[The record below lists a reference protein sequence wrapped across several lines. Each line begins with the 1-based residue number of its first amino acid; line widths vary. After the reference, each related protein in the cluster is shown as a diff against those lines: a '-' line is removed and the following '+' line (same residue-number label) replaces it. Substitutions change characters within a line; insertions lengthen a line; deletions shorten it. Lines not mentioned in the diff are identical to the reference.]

1 MKKTI
6 LLLATSLMTLAS
18 CGSTTEKPGPEIPD
32 DKTVEL
38 FLDNKWENGF
48 NALPGNKSFSDGT
61 YPENDW
67 TDNSVLKYDENTPRP
82 TWQVQQTGCIHDLND
97 RYNPITNEYAT
108 KEGDVYKF
116 EGVSNYIYTNPSKG
130 EITLGLNAS
139 KEYEAPRK
147 DRENWPHLLLQN
159 SLAEQLSLSELD
171 NLMFSIDLR
180 LEVENKMKSEEM
192 NEGLHAAQFLLY
204 FIVYSSATLD
214 SGEFF
219 YFGIPFYDNRNN
231 GVVKENALI
240 DNGTS
245 GNTGNVIYQ
254 MSNSFIDETGFKPG
268 KDYSIE
274 IDLKE
279 YFADA
284 LLACQ
289 KFDRFTSTT
298 VDDLYISNMNIGREL
313 PGTFDVSAKFSN
325 FSLTAEKKGA

>member
-1 MKKTI
+1 MKKIII
-6 LLLATSLMTLAS
+6 LLSLCLLSLSS
-18 CGSTTEKPGPEIPD
+18 CGQEDHNPD
-32 DKTVEL
+32 DKPGHDKVEL

-48 NALPGNKSFSDGT
+48 NALPGNKSFSGGT

-67 TDNSVLKYDENTPRP
+67 TDNSILKYDENTPRP

-97 RYNPITNEYAT
+97 RYNVLTNEYAT
-108 KEGDVYKF
+108 KDGDIYKF
-116 EGVSNYIYTNPSKG
+116 EGVSNYIYTNPSTG

-159 SLAEQLSLSELD
+159 SLSEQVKLSELESL
-171 NLMFSIDLR
+171 NFSIDLR
-180 LEVENKMKSEEM
+180 LEVENKMQP
-192 NEGLHAAQFLLY
+192 NEINNNLHAAQFLLY
-204 FIVYSSATLD
+204 FIVYSSSTLD

-231 GVVKENALI
+231 GVVKESASI

-254 MSNSFIDETGFKPG
+254 MGNSFIDESGFKTG
-268 KDYSIE
+268 HDYKINVD
-274 IDLKE
+274 IKE
-279 YFADA
+279 RFADA

-289 KFDRFTSTT
+289 KLNRFTSTT
-298 VDDLYISNMNIGREL
+298 VDDLYISNMNIGWEL

-325 FSLTAEKKGA
+325 FSLMAEKKGV